1 MSYCDEESNSSH
13 NIFCIVHEWQTKHVV
28 DKVTQQI
35 ITIIIIIIIL
45 TNYKINMFCAKADV
59 MHTQHTCNFHRS

>member
-35 ITIIIIIIIL
+35 IKIRIIL
-45 TNYKINMFCAKADV
+45 TNYKEKHVLC
-59 MHTQHTCNFHRS
+59 